1 VRGRDRIFVRFGAM
15 LFVACTLGLVA
26 TSTTSADGG
35 LRTIDLGAGASVRQ
49 VRTICWHGP
58 CAIWVPEGLSFGDH
72 PELEVAMTFARV
84 PRTGRIVAA
93 RSNTWL
99 WGGPY
104 PMWNAVGLDYVLY
117 TDDLGRTWQ
126 TATWRWWTPPR
137 VIDFDPGSTFGVAA
151 GDGGYVWNTEDGGAT
166 WVDRRDASGQSFDGV
181 WVVGRV
187 CVLHDG
193 AGVTWVSRDGGFV
206 LERLTDEHDVTI
218 DREGDAIVVTV
229 GRSDAPRAVFRV
241 TRDGPSRVR

>member
-1 VRGRDRIFVRFGAM
+1 M
-15 LFVACTLGLVA
+15 LFVALTLVPAVASIARADDGLQ
-26 TSTTSADGG
+26 
-35 LRTIDLGAGASVRQ
+35 TIDLGGGASVRQ
-49 VRTICWHGP
+49 VRTVCWHGP

-84 PRTGRIVAA
+84 PRTGRILAA
-93 RSNTWL
+93 RSNTAL
-99 WGGPY
+99 WGGPFAT
-104 PMWNAVGLDYVLY
+104 WNGVGLDSVLY

-126 TATWRWWTPPR
+126 TANWRWWTPPR

-187 CVLHDG
+187 CVLHDRE
-193 AGVTWVSRDGGFV
+193 GVTWVSRDGGFV
-206 LERLTDEHDVTI
+206 LERLTDARDVAI
-218 DREGDAIVVTV
+218 EREGDALVVQV
-229 GRSDAPRAVFRV
+229 GSADAPRAVYRV
-241 TRDGPSRVR
+241 TRDGASRVR